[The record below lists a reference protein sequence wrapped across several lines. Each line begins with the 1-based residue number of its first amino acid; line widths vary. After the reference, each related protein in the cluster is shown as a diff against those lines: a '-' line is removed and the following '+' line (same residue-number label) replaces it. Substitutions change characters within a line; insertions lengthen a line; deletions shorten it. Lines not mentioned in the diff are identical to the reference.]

1 MDSLYRSIDL
11 HGATH
16 VQVSQCYQAIAH
28 AYFLLNDFRL
38 ALEYQEKSHVII
50 KQLADPQSPMVYH
63 SQRQLDTFMQHSV
76 NYERQKKAEK
86 SAQGIGSGKRAIGA
100 NNAKLTDKERDDLEK
115 RLRVEAY
122 IKKL

>member
-1 MDSLYRSIDL
+1 
-11 HGATH
+11 
-16 VQVSQCYQAIAH
+16 
-28 AYFLLNDFRL
+28 
-38 ALEYQEKSHVII
+38 
-50 KQLADPQSPMVYH
+50 
-63 SQRQLDTFMQHSV
+63 MQHSV

-115 RLRVEAY
+115 RQRVEAY